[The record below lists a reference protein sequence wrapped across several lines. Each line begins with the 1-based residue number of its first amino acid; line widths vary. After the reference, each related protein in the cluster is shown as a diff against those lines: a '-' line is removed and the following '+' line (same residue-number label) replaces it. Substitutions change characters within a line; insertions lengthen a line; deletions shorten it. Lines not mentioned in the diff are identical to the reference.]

1 MTSLNLMKPP
11 NSSKLL
17 NKLSSTGTTVD
28 LLQVTKQKED
38 IVDTNDPI
46 YSLDFLI
53 LQQLNNSQQVNQNET
68 SATVEYPHLDKEKT
82 WKDKQIG
89 LDPIILT
96 TKLLETLDQASTL
109 KEKDLTPYWTQQSKV
124 ISEKL
129 WLPTEIDYVDSVLNS
144 MNELS
149 NNTLMGKSW
158 FSIKNKH
165 LQKKN
170 SLMTSFQLSQYSLP
184 DSMDYE
190 VINSKTKSKNKLVNK
205 TDSKKIKTL
214 KVRLFPSDKEKDE
227 IKLMMDQQRWYYNAT
242 LSIMNKNYTPEQLI
256 KPDSWSYIHIRD
268 LIRGYE
274 YSETIKKENNK
285 EIIERDF
292 IKKDNNTDYP
302 FPRNG
307 KTNEE
312 WWKDSVNGRVIR
324 GASKKFTTSLNSGI
338 SNLKSKN
345 ISSFR
350 MSYLSR
356 KEPVSYLH
364 FDDGNYPSFINKIR
378 STYWFRKRM
387 NNKVNKTRSV
397 ISLKDIVEQTKKSSI
412 EVIFDKV
419 MDKYYVHI
427 PVDINW
433 YPSTDIRNE
442 NQMKYIVDD
451 NIISLDPGV
460 RKFLVGYDPKGNN
473 IFFGEDAQIKIIQL
487 LLEVDQCKNGSHLLK
502 WRKISNLISE
512 LHWKC
517 ISYLIQNYK
526 IILLPDFRVSQ
537 MLRGRKLGIMTKRL
551 LSMFSFYKF
560 KEKLI
565 YKCEQYNKKLY
576 IVNESFTSKCC
587 GVCGNI
593 DSMLGSKK
601 VYSCKKCGVSMDRDS
616 SGARNIL
623 LKHLIKKETI

>member
-1 MTSLNLMKPP
+1 MKPP

-82 WKDKQIG
+82 WKDKQNG

-149 NNTLMGKSW
+149 NNTPMGKSW

-397 ISLKDIVEQTKKSSI
+397 ISLKEIIEQTKKSSI

-487 LLEVDQCKNGSHLLK
+487 LLEVDQCKDGSHLLK

-565 YKCEQYNKKLY
+565 YKCEQYSKKLY

-616 SGARNIL
+616 AGARNIL